1 MKPFTMKNKASQG
14 ISVIEVAMVIG
25 ILAIISVFAVVSF
38 GNTSEVRDASMVQSA
53 QASLQSIISQGAVRM
68 DVKPYD
74 LNEAMVLTAIRA
86 NIGERGTTNRGVT
99 FTSPG
104 PHSYTMTIGTSQ
116 RSATFDVSTTGDV
129 RLRSPLNNFPHY
141 QVDANGIIQKR

>member
-1 MKPFTMKNKASQG
+1 MKPIMTKKKAVQG
-14 ISVIEVAMVIG
+14 ISLIEIGMVIAV
-25 ILAIISVFAVVSF
+25 LAIISAFAMVSF
-38 GNTSEVRDASMVQSA
+38 GNTGEVRDASMVQSA

-68 DVKPYD
+68 DTKPYD
-74 LNEAMVLTAIRA
+74 LDAAMVLTAIRA
-86 NIGERGTTNRGVT
+86 NIGERGTVNQGVT

-104 PHSYTMTIGTSQ
+104 PHSYTMTIRGSQ